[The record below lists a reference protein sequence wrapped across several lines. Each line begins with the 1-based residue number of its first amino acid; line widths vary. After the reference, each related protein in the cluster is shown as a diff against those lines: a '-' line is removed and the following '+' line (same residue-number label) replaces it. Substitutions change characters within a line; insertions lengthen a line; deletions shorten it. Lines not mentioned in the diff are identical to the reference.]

1 MYPYMNPQLGG
12 YPWPNY
18 PMGAMNSFML
28 NGSQPWQGQATLS
41 QLANPQRSSST
52 PVRPSVPPTPPPTP
66 TVGTLSA
73 RAPERPQAPPTF
85 TRVSPAVTA
94 PAPAPPTPTP
104 APTPAVGPGSAALPS
119 NMGYITQA
127 PTGVPNSGVPFSP
140 INTTGDLY
148 ASTLNEQWA
157 TPFTPPTAA
166 DVEATPGY
174 QFMLGQGEKAI
185 QQSAAAQ
192 GNLLTGGVAKDLNN
206 YAQNFADQ
214 YYQQAYN
221 NLLNQYQMNYNIFNQ
236 NQSNLFNRLSAITGT
251 GQASTSQLANAGA
264 NYANQAANTGM
275 AGASNVSNALNNAA
289 AATASGYIGGANAL
303 GSTAQSLGQ
312 LPLAYNAITQNQAL
326 TDALNNQAASQLAL
340 LSALGGA

>member
-1 MYPYMNPQLGG
+1 MYPFTNPQNGS
-12 YPWPNY
+12 YPWQNY
-18 PMGAMNSFML
+18 AMGAMNNFMP
-28 NGSQPWQGQATLS
+28 NGYPSWAGQATLS
-41 QLANPQRSSST
+41 QLANPQRSPST
-52 PVRPSVPPTPPPTP
+52 PVSPTPKPVSPTPQLPTRPSAPPTFTGSSPVVAAPAIHAVQAPTPPTPPP
-66 TVGTLSA
+66 
-73 RAPERPQAPPTF
+73 
-85 TRVSPAVTA
+85 
-94 PAPAPPTPTP
+94 APAPP
-104 APTPAVGPGSAALPS
+104 APTTAPAVGPGSAALPS
-119 NMGYITQA
+119 NMGYVTQA
-127 PTGVPNSGVPFSP
+127 PAGVPNSGVPFSP
-140 INTTGDLY
+140 LNTTGDLY

-236 NQSNLFNRLSAITGT
+236 NQSNLFNRLSAISGV
-251 GQASTSQLANAGA
+251 GQTSTSQLANAGA

-275 AGASNVSNALNNAA
+275 TGAANVSNELNNAA
-289 AATASGYIGGANAL
+289 AATASGYVGGANAW
-303 GSTAQSLGQ
+303 GNAAQGIGQ
-312 LPLAYNAITQNQAL
+312 IPLQYMSITQGQNE
-326 TDALNNQAASQLAL
+326 TDAINALAAAL
-340 LSALGGA
+340 MQGH